1 MTTVKPVVVGTDG
14 SDHAARAVRWAAEF
28 AAIHDA
34 PLLIVTA
41 VNAPVAYGM
50 DAQLPQEFFDGL
62 LSGGQE
68 LVQEAAGIATA
79 AAPTAK
85 VETEVVL
92 GATGAAMLT
101 MGEDAST
108 LVVGARGLGGVA
120 SAFLGSVSSLV
131 VRHAHCPV
139 VVVGEDEPAPADG
152 PVVVGVDDSENSI
165 PAVAAAFKEASAR
178 GATLLAVHAW
188 SDVPV
193 AAYPSIQVRDRFDE
207 ANLAQEVLEKR
218 LAGFKGEYPD
228 VKVKQ
233 VIVMDRPEAALVNNS
248 AGAALVVVGSRGR
261 GGVAGLLLGSTSRK
275 VLRSAAA
282 PVMVIRS

>member
-14 SDHAARAVRWAAEF
+14 SAHAERAVRWAAEF

-34 PLLIVTA
+34 PLLIVSA
-41 VNAPVAYGM
+41 VSAPVAYGM
-50 DAQLPQEFFDGL
+50 DAQLPQEFFDTL
-62 LSGGQE
+62 LSGGQT
-68 LVQEAAGIATA
+68 LVQEAAGIAA
-79 AAPTAK
+79 DAAPNAR

-92 GATGAAMLT
+92 GATGAAMLA

-152 PVVVGVDDSENSI
+152 PIVVGVDDSENST
-165 PAVAAAFKEASAR
+165 PAISAAFKEASVR

-193 AAYPSIQVRDRFDE
+193 SAYPSIQVRDRFDE
-207 ANLAQEVLEKR
+207 AKVAQEVLEKH
-218 LAGFKGEYPD
+218 LADFKSEYPD

-261 GGVAGLLLGSTSRK
+261 GGVVGLLLGSTSRK